1 MLSASIRSFST
12 VSGKP
17 KVAVIGA
24 GWGGFGFA
32 KNINKKMYDV
42 TLISPRNHFLMTP
55 LLPSAAVGTI
65 EFRAIQEPVR
75 TIKGLKYFQAECKDI
90 DLDKKVLTCEEYF
103 TKNIYTEEY
112 DYLML
117 APGMRSRTFKT
128 PGLSEENHVF
138 FLKNLWDAR
147 RIRNRANECFERAS
161 NPKIDPGER
170 KRLLTFI
177 IVGGGPTSVE
187 FAGELHDLCAKDLKR
202 WYPELVDEVSIK
214 IVEPAP
220 ELLGNF
226 SAELKKYV
234 MSRYRKYN
242 MDIMTGT
249 ACSGI
254 ERFDGHKTRAIFS
267 NGQI

>member
-1 MLSASIRSFST
+1 MLPILNRSFT
-12 VSGKP
+12 TYSGKP
-17 KVAVIGA
+17 RVAIIGA

-75 TIKGLKYFQAECKDI
+75 TIKGMKYYQAECTEI
-90 DLDKKVLTCEEYF
+90 DLEKKVLTCEEYF
-103 TKNIYTEEY
+103 TKAVTTEEY

-128 PGLSEENHVF
+128 PGLTEDNHVY

-147 RIRNRANECFERAS
+147 KIRNRANECFERAS
-161 NPKIDPGER
+161 NHHISPNER

-202 WYPELVDEVSIK
+202 WYPELVNEVSIK

-226 SAELKKYV
+226 STELKKYV
-234 MSRYRKYN
+234 MRRYQKYN
-242 MDIMTGT
+242 MDILTGT
-249 ACSGI
+249 ACSAI
-254 ERFDGHKTRAIFS
+254 ERFEEHKTRAVFS
-267 NGQI
+267 NG